1 MNGIGRILNLLRKET
16 PSPGT
21 DYTGTVTKVEG
32 GVAYVQLAGSDIDD
46 TPVRMSVAAKKGD
59 TVRIRVNK
67 GKAWITGNDTAPPTD
82 DAYAKESEIILSNEI
97 EKTNVTLK
105 TVEGV
110 ATEAHKIAGNTDQYF
125 WHVTSGTDTGA
136 HLTEIPQDQF
146 LEDPENGGGN
156 LLARTNGI
164 AIRDGLT
171 ELAQFGTTVVIG
183 QGSGSHAEISPSGMS
198 IYNDTPS
205 LCLDVGASETT
216 VEAPV
221 VTVDG
226 RTYAVTSSS
235 GANKDLT
242 RNATMHEIPSDSQG
256 SVLNSLTFYYTVIY
270 INSSYENKKKTWSH
284 KERVSIVNG
293 TASHSA
299 SFVGGDNV
307 KRTVTI
313 TFDKGTKHL
322 TATVNDAYR
331 LEVTCVYYEFL
342 TNANAPTFMYGSLA
356 SDGSVGGFSAAMG
369 ANLNAA
375 GDYQL
380 VTGKWNANDTN
391 NVFEIG
397 NGTAENAR
405 ANVFSVDK
413 TGNVKIA
420 REITSDNSD
429 ISRSFLSLNQLF
441 EAMMRH
447 VYIFG
452 GLVYFSIEIFI
463 NGTYIP
469 NYTYTIGS
477 IAAGYRPLDTQAI
490 GTGHSTDQSANPLGA
505 VTWIAKQ
512 SGDLQII
519 LQSGQGPYI
528 FLSGFYRYK

>member
-1 MNGIGRILNLLRKET
+1 MSAIDELARILKKDRNI
-16 PSPGT
+16 GT

-32 GVAYVQLAGSDIDD
+32 DVAYVQLAGADISD
-46 TPVRMSVAAKKGD
+46 TPVKMSVSAKKGD
-59 TVRIRVNK
+59 TVRVRVNN

-82 DAYAKESEIILSNEI
+82 DAYAKKSEIVLSKEI
-97 EKTNVTLK
+97 SKTNTKVRV
-105 TVEGV
+105 VENV

-125 WHVTSGTDTGA
+125 WHVTSGEDTGA

-146 LEDPENGGGN
+146 LADPENGGGN

-171 ELAQFGTTVVIG
+171 ELAQFGTRVVLG
-183 QGSGSHAEISPSGMS
+183 HESGSHAEISPSGMS
-198 IYNDTPS
+198 IYNDNPS

-216 VEAPV
+216 VEVPV
-221 VTVDG
+221 TTTYSGGAYVARSSLNADLTLSNKSWSRIPTDTTGSTLNRIQIKYEIRATNRAGNRAYTIEGNKWLTDDNGYTTSVTREFTVDG
-226 RTYAVTSSS
+226 VSRTLTVTY
-235 GANKDLT
+235 NKQT
-242 RNATMHEIPSDSQG
+242 K
-256 SVLNSLTFYYTVIY
+256 TF
-270 INSSYENKKKTWSH
+270 
-284 KERVSIVNG
+284 
-293 TASHSA
+293 SA
-299 SFVGGDNV
+299 S
-307 KRTVTI
+307 
-313 TFDKGTKHL
+313 
-322 TATVNDAYR
+322 VNASIFLAVVCEKYEM
-331 LEVTCVYYEFL
+331 LET
-342 TNANAPTFMYGSLA
+342 ANAPSFMYGSLA
-356 SDGSVGGFSAAMG
+356 LDGSVGGFSAAMG

-391 NVFEIG
+391 NLFEIG
-397 NGTAENAR
+397 NGTSDSARSNA
-405 ANVFSVDK
+405 FSVDK
-413 TGNVKIA
+413 DGNVKIA

-429 ISRSFLSLNQLF
+429 ISRSFLSLNQPF

-469 NYTYTIGS
+469 NYTYMIGS

-528 FLSGFYRYK
+528 FMSGFYRYK

>member
-32 GVAYVQLAGSDIDD
+32 NVAYVQLAGADIND
-46 TPVRMSVAAKKGD
+46 TPVKMSVSAKKGD
-59 TVRIRVNK
+59 TVRVRVNK

-125 WHVTSGTDTGA
+125 WHVTSGEDTGA

-146 LEDPENGGGN
+146 LADPENGGGN

-171 ELAQFGTTVVIG
+171 ELAQFGTTVVLG
-183 QGSGSHAEISPSGMS
+183 HESGSHAEISPNGMS
-198 IYNDTPS
+198 IYNENPS

-216 VEAPV
+216 VEVPI
-221 VTVDG
+221 TT
-226 RTYAVTSSS
+226 TYS
-235 GANKDLT
+235 GGAYIVRSDSNTDLT
-242 RNATMHEIPSDSQG
+242 MSNKSWNKIPTDTTGTTLNRIQIKYEIRATNRAETQAYTITG
-256 SVLNSLTFYYTVIY
+256 NKWLTEANSY
-270 INSSYENKKKTWSH
+270 
-284 KERVSIVNG
+284 
-293 TASHSA
+293 TASVTREFTSDGV
-299 SFVGGDNV
+299 S
-307 KRTVTI
+307 RTLTVTYNKQTK
-313 TFDKGTKHL
+313 TFS
-322 TATVNDAYR
+322 ATVNASIR
-331 LEVTCVYYEFL
+331 LLVECVKYEML
-342 TNANAPTFMYGSLA
+342 KTANAPSFMYGSLA
-356 SDGSVGGFSAAMG
+356 SGGTVGGFSAAMG

-380 VTGKWNANDTN
+380 AIGKWNANDSN

-397 NGTAENAR
+397 SGTAENAR

-413 TGNVKIA
+413 NGNVKIA

-429 ISRSFLSLNQLF
+429 ISLSFLSLNQPF
-441 EAMMRH
+441 QAMMRH